1 MSLFTKLRKCK
12 LHVKA
17 NDYIQF
23 KIAVHVVNHCT
34 MSLCHEKRGSLKSV
48 PLSIVLEAFSGRFI
62 RF

>member
-34 MSLCHEKRGSLKSV
+34 MSLCHVKRGSLKFV
-48 PLSIVLEAFSGRFI
+48 PLSIVLEA
-62 RF
+62 